1 MRFSK
6 PLAVFAKCLLL
17 WITVL
22 GVLLVAGEAHA
33 QSLNLD
39 FGTSSEGTL
48 AARLF
53 QMILLITVLSLA
65 PGILIMVTSFVRIVV
80 VLSILRSA
88 LGLQQAPPNI
98 VMISLALFL
107 TGFVMAPSFE
117 TAWREGVR
125 PMMNED
131 ISQEQGVA
139 NVVAPFKRFMLM
151 QVGSGELAFFDALA
165 ARSFGEA
172 EDMVPSAGQSAP
184 SPTGPPLAAETE
196 QQAPNSGA
204 ELLAM
209 IERAASM
216 EGGNAESGDQ
226 AQPSLRILLPAF
238 LISEL
243 RRAFEIGFLIFM
255 PFLIIDLVVAALL
268 MSMGM
273 MMLPPAIVS
282 LPFKVI
288 FFVLINGWQLL
299 AGSLVLS
306 FAT

>member
-1 MRFSK
+1 MIW
-6 PLAVFAKCLLL
+6 PGMAL
-17 WITVL
+17 
-22 GVLLVAGEAHA
+22 A
-33 QSLNLD
+33 QSMSLD
-39 FGTSSEGTL
+39 LGTGSDATL
-48 AARLF
+48 TARLF
-53 QMILLITVLSLA
+53 QVILMITVLSLA

-98 VMISLALFL
+98 VLVSLALFL
-107 TGFVMAPSFE
+107 TAFIMAPTFE
-117 TAWREGVR
+117 RAWNEGMR
-125 PMMNED
+125 PMINED
-131 ISQEQGVA
+131 VTIEQGVS
-139 NVVAPFKRFMLM
+139 NIIAPVKSFMLM

-165 ARSFGEA
+165 ARSFGA
-172 EDMVPSAGQSAP
+172 VKDPSGDPP
-184 SPTGPPLAAETE
+184 SPPASPSIETSGPGGGAA
-196 QQAPNSGA
+196 AMDGKD
-204 ELLAM
+204 LLAM
-209 IERAASM
+209 IDRAAQMADGSA
-216 EGGNAESGDQ
+216 EGGAD
-226 AQPSLRILLPAF
+226 AVSLRILLPAF

-273 MMLPPAIVS
+273 MMLPPAIVA

-306 FAT
+306 FAG

>member
-1 MRFSK
+1 MPQSRRTAFH
-6 PLAVFAKCLLL
+6 LGILLMAAAFMIWPGMAL
-17 WITVL
+17 
-22 GVLLVAGEAHA
+22 A
-33 QSLNLD
+33 QSMSFDL
-39 FGTSSEGTL
+39 GTGSDATL
-48 AARLF
+48 TARLF
-53 QMILLITVLSLA
+53 QVILMITVLSLA

-98 VMISLALFL
+98 VLVSLALFL
-107 TGFVMAPSFE
+107 TAFIMAPTFE
-117 TAWREGVR
+117 RAWNEGMR
-125 PMMNED
+125 PMINED
-131 ISQEQGVA
+131 VTIEQGVS
-139 NVVAPFKRFMLM
+139 NIIAPVKSFMLM

-165 ARSFGEA
+165 ARSFGA
-172 EDMVPSAGQSAP
+172 VKDPSGDPP
-184 SPTGPPLAAETE
+184 SPPASPSIETSGPGGGAA
-196 QQAPNSGA
+196 AMDGKD
-204 ELLAM
+204 LLAM
-209 IERAASM
+209 IDRAAQMADGSA
-216 EGGNAESGDQ
+216 EGGAD
-226 AQPSLRILLPAF
+226 AVSLRILLPAF

-273 MMLPPAIVS
+273 MMLPPAIVA

-306 FAT
+306 FAG

>member
-1 MRFSK
+1 MIW
-6 PLAVFAKCLLL
+6 PGMAL
-17 WITVL
+17 
-22 GVLLVAGEAHA
+22 A
-33 QSLNLD
+33 QSMSFDL
-39 FGTSSEGTL
+39 GTGSDATL
-48 AARLF
+48 TARLF
-53 QMILLITVLSLA
+53 QVILMITVLSLA

-98 VMISLALFL
+98 VLVSLALFL
-107 TGFVMAPSFE
+107 TAFIMAPTFE
-117 TAWREGVR
+117 RAWNEGMR
-125 PMMNED
+125 PMINED
-131 ISQEQGVA
+131 VTMEQGVS
-139 NVVAPFKRFMLM
+139 NIIAPVKSFMLM

-165 ARSFGEA
+165 ARSFGA
-172 EDMVPSAGQSAP
+172 VKDPSGDPP
-184 SPTGPPLAAETE
+184 SPPASPSIETSGPGGGAA
-196 QQAPNSGA
+196 AMDGKD
-204 ELLAM
+204 LLAM
-209 IERAASM
+209 IDRAAQM
-216 EGGNAESGDQ
+216 ADGPAAGGGAENGGAD
-226 AQPSLRILLPAF
+226 AVSLRILLPAF

-273 MMLPPAIVS
+273 MMLPPAIVA

-306 FAT
+306 FAG